1 MAFAL
6 QPLALIASDANVLHA
21 RRPPRAT
28 VERMTIAAMAVRPL
42 LRGYLHLAVALLAPA
57 ALTLLLLI
65 ADSPS
70 AYVGASIFGAALLL
84 LFTTSASFHLVPWPA
99 HARRFVQRLDHSMI
113 FVAIGGMYTPFCLQT
128 MPLAWG
134 IPLLSVVWGFA
145 GLGVLMKLTWRK
157 PPRWLSVGAYLAL
170 GWVALVAVGPLAS
183 ALTALALGMLVT
195 AGVLF
200 SVGALCYGAKR
211 PNPFPRFIGHH
222 ELFHAFQ
229 TSATALIYVVVAI
242 YVLPAA

>member
-1 MAFAL
+1 MAG
-6 QPLALIASDANVLHA
+6 IAV
-21 RRPPRAT
+21 P
-28 VERMTIAAMAVRPL
+28 PL
-42 LRGYLHLAVALLAPA
+42 LRGYLHLVAALLAPA
-57 ALTLLLLI
+57 ALVVLLLI

-84 LFTTSASFHLVPWPA
+84 LFSTSASFHLVPWPA
-99 HARRFVQRLDHSMI
+99 RLRPAVGRLDHSMI

-134 IPLLSVVWGFA
+134 IPVLSVVWALA
-145 GLGVLMKLTWRK
+145 GLGILMKLTWRK
-157 PPRWLSVGAYLAL
+157 PPRWLSVCAYLGL
-170 GWVALVAVGPLAS
+170 GWVALVAVQPLAS
-183 ALTALALGMLVT
+183 GLSSFALALLMT
-195 AGVLF
+195 AGALF
-200 SVGALCYGAKR
+200 SIGALCYGTKR

-229 TSATALIYVVVAI
+229 TGATALVYLIVAV